1 MGIRQ
6 KKLNKRQLIMKIF
19 QKFMIFI
26 DFLRVKLHSERY
38 KTADILIDK
47 KNKKQLRNLLLGVEK
62 VLVLAGRLKK
72 KDEPK
77 QLYKATYKN
86 NPYFNRDHVFHIKKV
101 VENSDNQYICWVAK
115 EGEKN
120 IQNKRYLR

>member
-19 QKFMIFI
+19 QKYMIFI

-47 KNKKQLRNLLLGVEK
+47 KNKKQLRN
-62 VLVLAGRLKK
+62 
-72 KDEPK
+72 
-77 QLYKATYKN
+77 
-86 NPYFNRDHVFHIKKV
+86 YF
-101 VENSDNQYICWVAK
+101 
-115 EGEKN
+115 
-120 IQNKRYLR
+120 

>member
-62 VLVLAGRLKK
+62 VLVLAGKLKK
-72 KDEPK
+72 KDELK
-77 QLYKATYKN
+77 QLYKTTYEN
-86 NPYFNRDHVFHIKKV
+86 NPYFNRDHVFHIKNV
-101 VENSDNQYICWVAK
+101 VENSDNQYICLVAK
-115 EGEKN
+115 EDEKN
-120 IQNKRYLR
+120 I